1 MADRDGA
8 VRDQQSRE
16 GEEGTEA
23 ERLGAAKAAPDL
35 PRDARPKRLVM
46 ETHSPPAR
54 LLLG

>member
-23 ERLGAAKAAPDL
+23 ERLGAAEAAPDL